1 MKKYFVVSL
10 FLFSS
15 LVGYGQPSKGSSY
28 FQEAKDWLDKGNTAK
43 AIKSFL
49 SSRAEYLKEGN
60 YYRFFVATQSLSVVF
75 EETDKGTEAEKII
88 LETVAIIP
96 KTTEEQLELHAKL
109 QDNLA
114 YTYLNSLNQPDKAIA
129 AYTESISIYEKTG
142 KASAKETAFELTNR
156 ALAYQQIL
164 QIKASADDLVKSISI
179 YEKNKDTSLQE
190 LIDNYYSLGQNY
202 AELKEFEL
210 GLTSLEKGLML
221 IEPKEKSEQHAQFYD
236 AIGSLFQKQGK
247 YEKAIKNYE
256 LAKDINET
264 IFGKDAD
271 NYGQSLTKI
280 GSANKDMGDWE
291 AALLN
296 YQEVLTIY
304 QKTPPKELSRVV
316 DIMLDISRITDALG
330 MFQQSKIINEQALT
344 FATNFVG
351 KNSMSEVDVY
361 RHLAVVAYNDGE
373 YDVSLTYNFKTLS
386 MMQAINYQN
395 DGYYAEIYD
404 AIGQAYD
411 GLNDVTLAVKYK
423 QQAMELFTKTLG
435 NTHPLVAMELGNIGL
450 SSELAS
456 DLDEALKYLH
466 QSLATLLKSP
476 AATEKEIGIT
486 YLDVG
491 RLYLKKKQTKDAI
504 GYLEKARVIF
514 DDYVQEFN
522 KVKVYNEL
530 GIAYYLLNETT
541 KAEQCFRKALQANA
555 FISKQASGD
564 LSSDQSDY
572 LDYYELITT
581 YISIAD
587 LLRNKNDQSSL
598 LNGLNQ
604 LDAADKVL
612 KATAISTRNP
622 KDRLELARLNEFFT
636 ESGMQLTDKLYAIT
650 HNRVYLEKAFYY
662 SERNKANELFADI
675 EINKATA
682 LSRMPKKILD
692 RKSEIA
698 ARLNTLRQQIAS
710 AYAAQNQ
717 PLIVKLKALEFDLTK
732 EHQEIDAQIKK
743 LAPAISTLSTQLTL
757 PTWNE
762 VQKQLDAKTV
772 LVSYTITD
780 SAKYI
785 LIGSKETLVI
795 KKIDPKT
802 NLDKMVRGFVNQI
815 KFQSPSITQLASPLT
830 NILWSPVEEALIA
843 LAIPNPEKIIIIPDG
858 PLYYLPFEALGND
871 KFLVEKYT
879 LHYTYSA
886 ALLSKTNRNVP
897 KEKPSLIAMAPVFE
911 DKETNFVTKSCERF
925 VAFSRKADTTSR
937 AFSRAGDYITPL
949 PGTRSEIQKINQLH
963 LEKGILSNLFLEEDA
978 NEEKIKKGGL
988 ENFDYIHLATH
999 GFVNNQYPELSGL
1012 LLTQDS
1018 KSAEDGVLYTGE
1030 IVGLNLTAELV
1041 TLSACE
1047 TALGKKIQGEGV
1059 RGLTTAFLFAGA
1071 KNVIASLWKVSD
1083 QSTSDLMIEFY
1094 IELLT
1099 GKNKATALRLAKL
1112 KLIKTENYNHPY
1124 YWAPFVQVGAN

>member
-1 MKKYFVVSL
+1 
-10 FLFSS
+10 
-15 LVGYGQPSKGSSY
+15 
-28 FQEAKDWLDKGNTAK
+28 
-43 AIKSFL
+43 
-49 SSRAEYLKEGN
+49 
-60 YYRFFVATQSLSVVF
+60 
-75 EETDKGTEAEKII
+75 
-88 LETVAIIP
+88 
-96 KTTEEQLELHAKL
+96 
-109 QDNLA
+109 
-114 YTYLNSLNQPDKAIA
+114 
-129 AYTESISIYEKTG
+129 
-142 KASAKETAFELTNR
+142 
-156 ALAYQQIL
+156 
-164 QIKASADDLVKSISI
+164 
-179 YEKNKDTSLQE
+179 
-190 LIDNYYSLGQNY
+190 
-202 AELKEFEL
+202 
-210 GLTSLEKGLML
+210 
-221 IEPKEKSEQHAQFYD
+221 
-236 AIGSLFQKQGK
+236 
-247 YEKAIKNYE
+247 
-256 LAKDINET
+256 
-264 IFGKDAD
+264 
-271 NYGQSLTKI
+271 
-280 GSANKDMGDWE
+280 
-291 AALLN
+291 
-296 YQEVLTIY
+296 
-304 QKTPPKELSRVV
+304 
-316 DIMLDISRITDALG
+316 
-330 MFQQSKIINEQALT
+330 
-344 FATNFVG
+344 
-351 KNSMSEVDVY
+351 MSEVDVY

-373 YDVSLTYNFKTLS
+373 YDVSLTYNFKILS

-395 DGYYAEIYD
+395 DGYCAEIYD

-411 GLNDVTLAVKYK
+411 GLNDVALAVKYK

-466 QSLATLLKSP
+466 QSLAILLKSP

-486 YLDVG
+486 YLDLG
-491 RLYLKKKQTKDAI
+491 RLYLKKKETKKAI
-504 GYLEKARVIF
+504 EHLEKARVIF
-514 DDYVQEFN
+514 DDYVQELN

-530 GIAYYLLNETT
+530 GTAYDLLNEAT

-555 FISKQASGD
+555 FVSN
-564 LSSDQSDY
+564 QSDY

-587 LLRNKNDQSSL
+587 LLRNKNDQSSF
-598 LNGLNQ
+598 LNALTQ

-636 ESGMQLTDKLYAIT
+636 ESGMQLTDKLYAT
-650 HNRVYLEKAFYY
+650 TKDRVYLEKAFYY
-662 SERNKANELFADI
+662 SERGKANELFADI
-675 EINKATA
+675 EINKATS
-682 LSRMPKKILD
+682 LSRIPKKIFD

-698 ARLNTLRQQIAS
+698 SRLNTLRQQIAS

-717 PLIVKLKALEFDLTK
+717 PLIVKLKTLEFDLTK
-732 EHQEIDAQIKK
+732 EHQEMDAQIKK
-743 LAPAISTLSTQLTL
+743 LAPAISTLSTRLTL
-757 PTWNE
+757 PTWND
-762 VQKQLDAKTV
+762 VQKLLDAKTV

-785 LIGSKETLVI
+785 LIGSRETLVM

-802 NLDKMVRGFVNQI
+802 NLDKMVRGFINQI
-815 KFQSPSITQLASPLT
+815 KFQSPSITQLATQLT
-830 NILWSPVEEALIA
+830 TILWTPVEEALIT

-886 ALLSKTNRNVP
+886 ALLSNTNRNAP

-963 LEKGILSNLFLEEDA
+963 LEKGILTDLFLEEDA

-988 ENFDYIHLATH
+988 EKFDYIHLATH

-1059 RGLTTAFLFAGA
+1059 RGLTTSFLFAGA

-1094 IELLT
+1094 TELLT
-1099 GKNKATALRLAKL
+1099 GKDKATALRLAKL